1 MAQRGMVIIIFVAA
15 ATTTTFSSLNLI
27 CVYELYVAF

>member
-15 ATTTTFSSLNLI
+15 AATTFSSLNLI